1 MSMIFIL
8 IPIHNDWK
16 YTKECLMT
24 LERQTFKN
32 YKVVIIDS
40 GSTDQ
45 SSIFIKR
52 NFPDVSVINGED
64 SWYWTKS
71 ISEGIKYS
79 LKLSGEDDYL
89 LMMNNDCQLDH
100 NYLSEMLIMA
110 QANPNSVIGSSI
122 LDVNT
127 KRVVGR
133 GVEYDFVN
141 KKYIDSVSRIDT
153 LPGRGTMFQTS
164 MVKKIGN
171 VAVHLLPHYLAD
183 YEYFCRAKSY
193 GYKLLIAKKAKLF
206 SFSKKTG
213 LEKFDRK
220 RIRFSLFDRKSK
232 VNIVDRLLFEL
243 LVFRYRVKEFF
254 VSR

>member
-1 MSMIFIL
+1 MNKVSIL

-16 YTKECLMT
+16 YTKRCLES
-24 LERQTFKN
+24 LEKQTYKN
-32 YKVVIIDS
+32 YCVVVIDS
-40 GSTDQ
+40 NSTDQ
-45 SSIFIKR
+45 SPQLIKES
-52 NFPDVSVINGED
+52 FPQVVVIKGED
-64 SWYWTKS
+64 TWYWTKC

-100 NYLSEMLIMA
+100 NYLSEMLKMA
-110 QANPNSVIGSSI
+110 RANPNSVIGSSI

-133 GVEYDFVN
+133 GVEYDLVN

-171 VAVHLLPHYLAD
+171 VSAHLLPHYLAD
-183 YEYFCRAKSY
+183 YEYFCRAKSH

-220 RIRFSLFDRKSK
+220 RILFSLFDRKSK

-243 LVFRYRVKEFF
+243 LVYRYRVKEFF
-254 VSR
+254 VSH